1 MGIRKA
7 WWGRRGWVRAAPR
20 LASAGNWRGR
30 RDDDSCLF
38 RLTSRASR
46 DTLTRRAPGPWRVGS
61 WAALCPGKSGPP
73 NACGSPQ
80 ITRAR
85 PPHTQRGKGPSKR
98 RAFMPGRARTRCVRI
113 DVVVVGENRG
123 FFPVGFA
130 GCARAPW
137 GLGFLV
143 VKRRGGR
150 PRRRMAA
157 NGAVVTRIVV
167 CHCVCWCCVGNRGV

>member
-46 DTLTRRAPGPWRVGS
+46 DTLTRRGSGSVEGWLLAAP
-61 WAALCPGKSGPP
+61 CPGKSGHLTRVAPLRLHARGLHTHSAGRDP
-73 NACGSPQ
+73 AKDELSCRDGTYAMRTHRRGSGGGKP
-80 ITRAR
+80 RVF
-85 PPHTQRGKGPSKR
+85 PRGIRGMGEGAVGVGVSRGQATR
-98 RAFMPGRARTRCVRI
+98 RATSAEDGGKRGRGDTYS
-113 DVVVVGENRG
+113 
-123 FFPVGFA
+123 
-130 GCARAPW
+130 
-137 GLGFLV
+137 L
-143 VKRRGGR
+143 
-150 PRRRMAA
+150 
-157 NGAVVTRIVV
+157 